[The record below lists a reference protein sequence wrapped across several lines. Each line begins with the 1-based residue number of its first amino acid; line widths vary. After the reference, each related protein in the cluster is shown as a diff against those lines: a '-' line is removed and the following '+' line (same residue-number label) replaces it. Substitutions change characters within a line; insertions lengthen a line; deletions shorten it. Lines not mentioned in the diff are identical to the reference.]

1 MLKFIIIIIII
12 IIIITILLQV
22 SFRNI
27 EYNNYNIVF
36 KGITLREALDIVNDN
51 FTNELDD
58 QCETVDFVVPP
69 DPDSLTYLNEE
80 PDDSAGRVNAKDVPG
95 LVEVNFTD
103 SQNADL
109 VPEMTSC
116 RPKKSTKRQKL
127 YSQAARFEK
136 CKHNY
141 KKIAQNDHV

>member
-1 MLKFIIIIIII
+1 MDFRWL
-12 IIIITILLQV
+12 ITIHFWR
-22 SFRNI
+22 SICWFN
-27 EYNNYNIVF
+27 NIVF
-36 KGITLREALDIVNDN
+36 KGSTLGEALDIVNDDN

-69 DPDSLTYLNEE
+69 DPDSLTYQYEE

-95 LVEVNFTD
+95 PVEVYFTG

-136 CKHNY
+136 M
-141 KKIAQNDHV
+141 